1 MPQIEENNPMKS
13 NILQPRKQVKIAI
26 ALFKNIYIVCASVCQ
41 KGAFAKSLLDSTCPK
56 ARCNNNN
63 NITSIALQSSG
74 GPSSEA
80 QQNKIINDIQEPGTY
95 RGHHQFKGPPTI

>member
-74 GPSSEA
+74 ARA
-80 QQNKIINDIQEPGTY
+80 QKRNKT
-95 RGHHQFKGPPTI
+95 K